1 MKKPVYYGILAAII
15 AITLYLLLY
24 FVEKQL
30 IVNPFVKFMRYP
42 IYIVCAWIAVGK
54 YRSMM
59 EDKSVLVSWIRPAFL
74 TFIVAST
81 IFTVF
86 EFVLFRF
93 VDHEMYQLS
102 ANYLNEHFP
111 ELQAKGVPGRTNTI
125 TPVTIEEAVTISRTL
140 FSLALEVVV
149 GFLFSFGIGLIWRN
163 KG

>member
-1 MKKPVYYGILAAII
+1 MNKPVHFGILASILAI
-15 AITLYLLLY
+15 ALYLLLY

-30 IVNPFVKFMRYP
+30 IVNPFVKSLRYP
-42 IYIVCAWIAVGK
+42 VYIVCAWIAVGK
-54 YRSMM
+54 YRSLM

-74 TFIVAST
+74 TFVVAST

-86 EFVLFRF
+86 EFILFRF
-93 VDHEMYQLS
+93 VDHDLYQIS

-111 ELQAKGVPGRTNTI
+111 ELQAKGVPGRSNTI
-125 TPVTIEEAVTISRTL
+125 APVTIEEAVTISRTL

-149 GFLFSFGIGLIWRN
+149 GFLFSLIIGLIWRN